1 MKRHKCANLRVK
13 SLRVKA
19 RVKIYTRVFCVD
31 FSWKSA
37 ILHAMY
43 PRVSAAMPVACTVW
57 PAESSFFWMA
67 VVFLMQCPHCGSC
80 IEKNGGCNHMVCTK
94 IQQSLSLK
102 DSIHWERKEVEW
114 NPVNTAT
121 SGPKKFGCYN
131 EVTVLTRVSLQENV
145 WAFLPGGQKKCLTTE
160 LAVRQGS
167 TVMLS
172 VTCCWVLQWYCSFF
186 NLCDFQFSY
195 FSHWFFCFVLISQQC
210 IKCKHGMLNI
220 LRLKC
225 ITE

>member
-1 MKRHKCANLRVK
+1 MYKFACKK
-13 SLRVKA
+13 SACKSSCE
-19 RVKIYTRVFCVD
+19 IYTQVFCLV
-31 FSWKSA
+31 FSRKSA

-57 PAESSFFWMA
+57 PAESSFSWMA

-102 DSIHWERKEVEW
+102 DSIHWERKEVQW

-121 SGPKKFGCYN
+121 NGPKKFGCYN

-145 WAFLPGGQKKCLTTE
+145 WSFLPGGHKKSRRITE
-160 LAVRQGS
+160 VAVSRGS
-167 TVMLS
+167 TLKSS
-172 VTCCWVLQWYCSFF
+172 VTYCWVF
-186 NLCDFQFSY
+186 NYDFQFL
-195 FSHWFFCFVLISQQC
+195 HFFHRFLVSF
-210 IKCKHGMLNI
+210 
-220 LRLKC
+220 
-225 ITE
+225 

>member
-1 MKRHKCANLRVK
+1 MKRHTCTNLRVK

-19 RVKIYTRVFCVD
+19 RVKIYTQVFCVD
-31 FSWKSA
+31 FSRKSA

-57 PAESSFFWMA
+57 PAESSFSWMA

-102 DSIHWERKEVEW
+102 DSIHWERKEVQW

-121 SGPKKFGCYN
+121 NGPKKFGCYN
-131 EVTVLTRVSLQENV
+131 EVAVLTRVSLQKNA
-145 WAFLPGGQKKCLTTE
+145 WSFLLGGQKEVPVITRWPYYRVGRKAGFHCNVIRDVL
-160 LAVRQGS
+160 
-167 TVMLS
+167 LS
-172 VTCCWVLQWYCSFF
+172 FTLVLFF
-186 NLCDFQFSY
+186 F
-195 FSHWFFCFVLISQQC
+195 
-210 IKCKHGMLNI
+210 
-220 LRLKC
+220 
-225 ITE
+225 